1 MNAKYRKLAARFAPE
16 TRFALT
22 PVVSVPFRA
31 TLNDALD
38 RLKDRL
44 LRELLQSTTDPEL
57 NPLLRRAANE
67 ATALAWTT
75 PYPLLVL
82 PTLLEEKADAARRYA
97 RHQTVVWK
105 RREELAEAAV

>member
-1 MNAKYRKLAARFAPE
+1 MNAKYRKVAARFAPE

-22 PVVSVPFRA
+22 PVVTVPFRA

-44 LRELLQSTTDPEL
+44 LRELLRDTPEPEL

-75 PYPLLVL
+75 PFPLLVL
-82 PTLLEEKADAARRYA
+82 PVLLDEKADDARRYA
-97 RHQTVVWK
+97 RHQASILK
-105 RREELAEAAV
+105 RREELAEAVV

>member
-1 MNAKYRKLAARFAPE
+1 MNTAYRKLAARFAPE

-22 PVVSVPFRA
+22 PVVTVPFRA

-44 LRELLQSTTDPEL
+44 LHELLRETPEPEL
-57 NPLLRRAANE
+57 NPVLRRAANE

-75 PYPLLVL
+75 PFPLLFL
-82 PTLLEEKADAARRYA
+82 PALLEEKADAARRYA
-97 RHQTVVWK
+97 RRQAGLWK
-105 RREELAEAAV
+105 RSGELAEAVV